1 MATFYT
7 AEVTLPYIT
16 NLPRDV
22 TVNVFHFQGGAGA
35 AELSEAQQIAQR
47 LADFYMG
54 ANPTSPLGQYLS
66 NEIGALAIV
75 KVYDAEATEPRP
87 IFYQDSFN
95 LPSSKES
102 STDMPPEVALCL
114 SYYGTA
120 NQKRQRGRIYLGPF
134 CQTSEATAVPYAAPT
149 PALIADMVAAG
160 SRLAKNTGA
169 VAQGDT
175 ILLPDTPAT
184 GPTAV
189 IWSVRSKYAALT
201 GTTLGNLYTPI
212 NFGWVDNEWDAQ
224 RRRRV
229 AATSRATF
237 APS

>member
-7 AEVTLPYIT
+7 AEVTLPYISD
-16 NLPRDV
+16 LPRDV
-22 TVNVFHFQGGAGA
+22 TVNVFHFQGGASA

-47 LADFYMG
+47 LSDFYTG
-54 ANPTSPLGQYLS
+54 TSSTGTLISYLS
-66 NEIGALAIV
+66 NELGPTATV
-75 KVYDAEATEPRP
+75 KVYDAQASIPRP
-87 IFYQDSFN
+87 IFYQDTFALGGSH
-95 LPSSKES
+95 SST
-102 STDMPPEVALCL
+102 TDMPPEVALCL

-120 NQKRQRGRIYLGPF
+120 NQKRQRGRVYIGPF
-134 CQTSEATAVPYAAPT
+134 CQASEATAVPYAAPV
-149 PALIADMVAAG
+149 PALITCLTEAG
-160 SRLAKNTGA
+160 GRLAKNTGA

-175 ILLPDTPAT
+175 GLLPSTPAT

-201 GTTLGNLYTPI
+201 GTTLGDLFTPI

-229 AATSRATF
+229 AATSRSTF